1 MFPVL
6 AFIVAAMIV
15 LTTITRMMEN
25 QRLQMG
31 TLKAL
36 GFHGRQIRSHYMCYA
51 LYPSLIGSLLGLFVG
66 RHTLP
71 SILWELE
78 MAHFQFPYRLNP
90 PVSWS
95 EWLVTG
101 LGVLLAVLL
110 VFIGKT
116 FVILGQPGGA
126 VSAAL
131 PAGATDLVA
140 REVSGTAEEV
150 GEHVFATGTAR
161 LVVSADALPDAP
173 VTVRLW
179 QVRETRENTMVATL
193 DARHRSC
200 IFTNLPP
207 QTLYAVT
214 VDGAPDVQL
223 TVRSRLTF
231 REAFSLMLQEL

>member
-1 MFPVL
+1 MNPITCGMAADLLPLYLDGRCSADSRAALEAHMDACPACRAQYAQLRRDLTPAAAAAEDPGTDGIARAL
-6 AFIVAAMIV
+6 ARKMRRRKRC
-15 LTTITRMMEN
+15 LR
-25 QRLQMG
+25 
-31 TLKAL
+31 AL
-36 GFHGRQIRSHYMCYA
+36 CA
-51 LYPSLIGSLLGLFVG
+51 V
-66 RHTLP
+66 
-71 SILWELE
+71 
-78 MAHFQFPYRLNP
+78 
-90 PVSWS
+90 
-95 EWLVTG
+95 

-131 PAGATDLVA
+131 PAGATDLAA

-161 LVVSADALPDAP
+161 LVVSADAP

-193 DARHRSC
+193 DAKHRSC

>member
-1 MFPVL
+1 MNPITCGMAADLLPLYLDGCCSADSSAALEAHMDTCPACRAQYAQLRRDLTPAADTEQDRGTDAIARAL
-6 AFIVAAMIV
+6 ARKMRRRKRC
-15 LTTITRMMEN
+15 LR
-25 QRLQMG
+25 
-31 TLKAL
+31 AL
-36 GFHGRQIRSHYMCYA
+36 GA
-51 LYPSLIGSLLGLFVG
+51 V
-66 RHTLP
+66 
-71 SILWELE
+71 
-78 MAHFQFPYRLNP
+78 
-90 PVSWS
+90 
-95 EWLVTG
+95 
-101 LGVLLAVLL
+101 LGVLLAVFL
-110 VFIGKT
+110 VFLGKT

-131 PAGATDLVA
+131 PAGATDLA
-140 REVSGTAEEV
+140 GRAVSGSAEEV
-150 GEHVFATGTAR
+150 GAYVFATGTAR
-161 LVVSADALPDAP
+161 LVVTADVLSDAP

-193 DARHRSC
+193 DAKHRSC

>member
-1 MFPVL
+1 MNPITCGMAADLLPLYLDACCSADSRAALEAHMDACPACRAQYAQLWRDLTPAAAAAEDPGTDGIARALARKMRRRKRCLRALCAVL
-6 AFIVAAMIV
+6 GV
-15 LTTITRMMEN
+15 L
-25 QRLQMG
+25 L
-31 TLKAL
+31 A
-36 GFHGRQIRSHYMCYA
+36 
-51 LYPSLIGSLLGLFVG
+51 
-66 RHTLP
+66 
-71 SILWELE
+71 
-78 MAHFQFPYRLNP
+78 
-90 PVSWS
+90 
-95 EWLVTG
+95 
-101 LGVLLAVLL
+101 VLLAVLL

-131 PAGATDLVA
+131 PAGATDLAA

-161 LVVSADALPDAP
+161 LVVSADAP

-193 DARHRSC
+193 DAKHRSC

>member
-1 MFPVL
+1 MDACPACRAQYAQLRRDLTPAAEDPGTDGIARAL
-6 AFIVAAMIV
+6 ARKMRRRKRC
-15 LTTITRMMEN
+15 LR
-25 QRLQMG
+25 
-31 TLKAL
+31 AL
-36 GFHGRQIRSHYMCYA
+36 CA
-51 LYPSLIGSLLGLFVG
+51 V
-66 RHTLP
+66 
-71 SILWELE
+71 
-78 MAHFQFPYRLNP
+78 
-90 PVSWS
+90 
-95 EWLVTG
+95 

-116 FVILGQPGGA
+116 IVILGQPGGA

-179 QVRETRENTMVATL
+179 QLRETRENTMVATL

-207 QTLYAVT
+207 QTLCAVT

>member
-1 MFPVL
+1 MNPITCGMAADLLPLYLDGRCSADSRAALEAHMDTCPACRAQYAQLRRDLTPAADTEQDRGTDTIARALARKMRRRKRCLRVL
-6 AFIVAAMIV
+6 GAV
-15 LTTITRMMEN
+15 
-25 QRLQMG
+25 
-31 TLKAL
+31 
-36 GFHGRQIRSHYMCYA
+36 
-51 LYPSLIGSLLGLFVG
+51 
-66 RHTLP
+66 
-71 SILWELE
+71 
-78 MAHFQFPYRLNP
+78 
-90 PVSWS
+90 
-95 EWLVTG
+95 
-101 LGVLLAVLL
+101 LGVLLAVFL

-116 FVILGQPGGA
+116 FVILGQSGSIA
-126 VSAAL
+126 SAAL
-131 PAGATDLVA
+131 PAGATDLA
-140 REVSGTAEEV
+140 GRAVSGSAEEV

-193 DARHRSC
+193 DAKHRSC

>member
-1 MFPVL
+1 MAADLLPLYLNGCCSADSRAALEAHMDACPACRAQYAQLRRDLTPAAAAAEDPGTDGIARALARKMRRRKRCLRALCAVL
-6 AFIVAAMIV
+6 GV
-15 LTTITRMMEN
+15 L
-25 QRLQMG
+25 L
-31 TLKAL
+31 A
-36 GFHGRQIRSHYMCYA
+36 
-51 LYPSLIGSLLGLFVG
+51 
-66 RHTLP
+66 
-71 SILWELE
+71 
-78 MAHFQFPYRLNP
+78 
-90 PVSWS
+90 
-95 EWLVTG
+95 
-101 LGVLLAVLL
+101 VLLAVLL

-131 PAGATDLVA
+131 PAGATDLAA

-161 LVVSADALPDAP
+161 LVVSADAP

-193 DARHRSC
+193 DAKHRSC

>member
-1 MFPVL
+1 MDACPACRAQYAQLRRDLTPAAAAAEDPGTDGIARALARKMRRCKRCLRALCAVL
-6 AFIVAAMIV
+6 GV
-15 LTTITRMMEN
+15 L
-25 QRLQMG
+25 L
-31 TLKAL
+31 A
-36 GFHGRQIRSHYMCYA
+36 
-51 LYPSLIGSLLGLFVG
+51 
-66 RHTLP
+66 
-71 SILWELE
+71 
-78 MAHFQFPYRLNP
+78 
-90 PVSWS
+90 
-95 EWLVTG
+95 
-101 LGVLLAVLL
+101 VLLAVLL

-116 FVILGQPGGA
+116 FVILGQPSGA

-131 PAGATDLVA
+131 PAGATDLAA

-161 LVVSADALPDAP
+161 LVVSADAP

-193 DARHRSC
+193 DAKHRSC

>member
-1 MFPVL
+1 MNPITCGMAADLLPLYLDGCCSADSRAALEAHMDTCPACRAQYAQLRRDLTPAAPAAPAAEDPGTDGIARAL
-6 AFIVAAMIV
+6 AQKMRRRKRS
-15 LTTITRMMEN
+15 LR
-25 QRLQMG
+25 
-31 TLKAL
+31 AL
-36 GFHGRQIRSHYMCYA
+36 GA
-51 LYPSLIGSLLGLFVG
+51 V
-66 RHTLP
+66 
-71 SILWELE
+71 
-78 MAHFQFPYRLNP
+78 
-90 PVSWS
+90 
-95 EWLVTG
+95 

-116 FVILGQPGGA
+116 FVILGQPGAA

-131 PAGATDLVA
+131 PAGATDLA
-140 REVSGTAEEV
+140 GRAVSGSAEEV

-161 LVVSADALPDAP
+161 LVVAADVLPDAP

>member
-1 MFPVL
+1 MNPITCGMAADLLPLCLDGCCSADSRAALEAHMDTCPACRAQYAQLRRDLTPAADTEQDRGTDTIARAL
-6 AFIVAAMIV
+6 ARKMRRRKRC
-15 LTTITRMMEN
+15 LR
-25 QRLQMG
+25 
-31 TLKAL
+31 AL
-36 GFHGRQIRSHYMCYA
+36 GA
-51 LYPSLIGSLLGLFVG
+51 V
-66 RHTLP
+66 
-71 SILWELE
+71 
-78 MAHFQFPYRLNP
+78 
-90 PVSWS
+90 
-95 EWLVTG
+95 
-101 LGVLLAVLL
+101 LGVLLAVFL

-116 FVILGQPGGA
+116 FVIFGQSGSIA
-126 VSAAL
+126 SAAL
-131 PAGATDLVA
+131 PAGATDLA
-140 REVSGTAEEV
+140 GRAVSGSAEEV

-161 LVVSADALPDAP
+161 IVVSADALPDAP

-193 DARHRSC
+193 DAKHRSC

>member
-1 MFPVL
+1 MNPITCGMAADLLPLYLDGCCSADSRAALEAHMDACPACRAQYAQLRRGLTPAVSAAEDPGTDGIARALARKMRRRKRCLRALCAVL
-6 AFIVAAMIV
+6 AVF
-15 LTTITRMMEN
+15 
-25 QRLQMG
+25 
-31 TLKAL
+31 
-36 GFHGRQIRSHYMCYA
+36 
-51 LYPSLIGSLLGLFVG
+51 
-66 RHTLP
+66 
-71 SILWELE
+71 
-78 MAHFQFPYRLNP
+78 
-90 PVSWS
+90 
-95 EWLVTG
+95 
-101 LGVLLAVLL
+101 L

-126 VSAAL
+126 ASAAL
-131 PAGATDLVA
+131 PAGATDLA
-140 REVSGTAEEV
+140 GRAVSGTAEEV

-161 LVVSADALPDAP
+161 LVVTADALPDAP

-193 DARHRSC
+193 DAKHRSC

-207 QTLYAVT
+207 ETLYAVT